1 MSLKTST
8 KPEQN
13 RQQDDELY
21 RQALDVCGSFNL
33 RKAAR
38 TVTQLYDD
46 ILQPTGLRSTQLVIL
61 LTLAL
66 EGQMSLSFLARELLV
81 SSSTLTRNLMP
92 LERDRLIKKSAR
104 VKRGKLVSLT
114 QRGRNVLQNSLPHWM
129 KAQQKFTEM
138 VGEQEW
144 EDLRPRLA
152 NTVRALRS

>member
-1 MSLKTST
+1 M
-8 KPEQN
+8 PEQKH
-13 RQQDDELY
+13 QQGDELY
-21 RQALDVCGSFNL
+21 RQALKVCGCFNL

-66 EGQMSLSFLARELLV
+66 EAQMSLSHLARELHV

-92 LERDRLIKKSAR
+92 LERDRLIRKSAR
-104 VKRGKLVSLT
+104 GKRGKLVKLT
-114 QRGRNVLQNSLPHWM
+114 QKGRNVLNTAVPQWV

-138 VGEQEW
+138 VGEHEW

-152 NTVRALRS
+152 NTVRALHS